1 MRLLHTSD
9 WHVGKTIRGHSRAGE
24 HRAVLAEIAAI
35 AADREVDVVLV
46 AGDLYETSAP
56 SAESESI
63 VHRAL
68 LDLAEVAPVVMV
80 TGNHDNPR
88 RFEAL
93 APLLA
98 LGRIHAAS
106 APKAPSDGGVAT
118 IEVDGGGLARIALL
132 PFVSQRSIVKARD
145 LMDAAAYEN
154 AQNYGER
161 LARVL
166 AALTA
171 GFTADAVNIVLAH
184 AFVLGGQIGG
194 GERPAHLVE
203 DYSISSLDL
212 PTTAGYVALGH
223 LHRAQKIPG
232 PTAIHYCGSPLQLD
246 FGEQQQHKQVN
257 VVDIEPGLPA
267 KVEGVGLTQGWDL
280 RTLKGTVAEL
290 EAIVEVGGDQLEETW
305 LRVRVTEP
313 AKAGLAET
321 VRTLLGP
328 GVVDVRVERDDSR
341 PAPRSKREGRSPQQ
355 LFAEYLG
362 EAGVADSRLD
372 DLFMDLYER
381 AQS

>member
-118 IEVDGGGLARIALL
+118 IEVDGVGLARIALL

-372 DLFMDLYER
+372 DLFIDLYER